1 MIEGVF
7 DRVDTNGKVGLAVSS
22 GRVSVGPEDDVVSA
36 GWLNETELPGNET
49 PEIELI
55 AKEETVGKLKE
66 IELLDKGIWKIE
78 LLVKENV
85 GKLPLSS
92 SVVLSDRLVRILNPV
107 RTKSAKSNEVALRS
121 DLEKLVD

>member
-7 DRVDTNGKVGLAVSS
+7 DRVDTNGKFGLAVSS

-66 IELLDKGIWKIE
+66 IDAGGRLGSLPARHSVYVPISRL
-78 LLVKENV
+78 LLVSLCMPN
-85 GKLPLSS
+85 LS
-92 SVVLSDRLVRILNPV
+92 
-107 RTKSAKSNEVALRS
+107 VALVPNQQNDSSECRLLS
-121 DLEKLVD
+121 LLRF